1 MGSPDFSAEE
11 LYQHAQ
17 GNANAFML
25 VTMAYLKSTGG
36 SVASWTKFA
45 GEQLA
50 PGWREAASQDAT
62 QLARMW
68 ALNFASVGGTVESF
82 EGDAHRATVV
92 ISNWPTEEDLRELNL
107 TREDVD
113 PFFGIGDAI
122 LPVVS
127 AKFTWSREGNRV
139 TYVITK

>member
-1 MGSPDFSAEE
+1 MGSPNFSAEE

-25 VTMAYLKSTGG
+25 VTMAYLKRTGG
-36 SVASWTKFA
+36 SVASWTNFA

-50 PGWREAASQDAT
+50 PGWREAASQDAA

-68 ALNFASVGGTVESF
+68 ALNFASVGGAVESL
-82 EGDAHRATVV
+82 EGDAHEAVV
-92 ISNWPTEEDLRELNL
+92 VMSNWPAEDDLRELHL
-107 TREDVD
+107 TREDID

-122 LPVVS
+122 LPIVN
-127 AKFTWSREGNRV
+127 ATITWSREGNRV
-139 TYVITK
+139 TFTVKK